1 MRYALIDNHRREAAP
16 GLSGSCPGCG
26 QAMIAK
32 CGNQRIHH
40 WAHKGVRS
48 CDPWWE
54 PETVWHR
61 DWKERFDES
70 WQEVILVEG
79 TGRKHIADVRT
90 ELGLVLEFQHSH
102 ISPVERRSREAF
114 YRNMVWIVDG
124 TRLKRDLPK
133 FAGSRRS
140 FGITPWRGIFT
151 TPFPDEC
158 FPRDWLDSTVP
169 VFFDFCGV
177 APLSPTADVEHRFL
191 WGLLPGRAA
200 GRAVVVAMD
209 RQRLVLSTRTRS
221 EILPAGKIVAALDA
235 RFRAERARAM
245 IQASRHRPRPVWR
258 PRRRTRRF

>member
-1 MRYALIDNHRREAAP
+1 MRYALIDNHRREAEP
-16 GLSGSCPGCG
+16 GLSGICCGCG

-32 CGNQRIHH
+32 CGNQRVHH

-54 PETVWHR
+54 PETAWHR
-61 DWKERFDES
+61 GWKQQFDKS

-79 TGRKHIADVRT
+79 GQKHIADVRT
-90 ELGLVLEFQHSH
+90 DLGLVLEFQHSH

-114 YRNMVWIVDG
+114 YCNMVWIVDG
-124 TRLKRDLPK
+124 TRLKRDLPR
-133 FAGSRRS
+133 FAANRPS
-140 FGITPWRGIFT
+140 FGITPWRGFFT

-158 FPRDWLDSTVP
+158 FPRNWLDSAAP
-169 VFFDFCGV
+169 VFFDFGGM
-177 APLSPTADVEHRFL
+177 APVPPTAEVERRLL

-209 RQRLVLSTRTRS
+209 RQRLVLATRTRS
-221 EILPAGKIVAALDA
+221 EILPARKIVAGLDA

-245 IQASRHRPRPVWR
+245 IRTSRHRLRPVWR
-258 PRRRTRRF
+258 CRRTSRF